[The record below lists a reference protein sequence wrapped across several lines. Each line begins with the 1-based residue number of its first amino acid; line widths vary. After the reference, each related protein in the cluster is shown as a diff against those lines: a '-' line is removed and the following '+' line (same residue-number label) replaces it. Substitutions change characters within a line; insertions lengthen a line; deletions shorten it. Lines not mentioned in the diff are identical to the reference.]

1 MTVSTG
7 DVVPEAKF
15 QVFGEDGPYEIT
27 AEEVFADKRVAVF
40 SMPGAFTRGCS
51 AVHLPSVISSTQAL
65 KENGLD
71 DVVILCVNDPF
82 VMRAWGE
89 STGANA
95 AGVRML
101 ADASAAFTESLGMTF
116 SNPAT
121 GLLKRSQ
128 RFSMLVE
135 NGVVTILNVEP
146 GLDIACSTGEA
157 LLDQI

>member
-7 DVVPEAKF
+7 DKVPEAKF

-95 AGVRML
+95 AGVSML

-121 GLLKRSQ
+121 GLLKRSR

-135 NGVVTILNVEP
+135 NGVVAILNVEP

>member
-1 MTVSTG
+1 MTISMG
-7 DVVPEAKF
+7 DKVPEATF
-15 QVFGEDGPYEIT
+15 QIFGAEGPYEVT
-27 AEEVFADKRVAVF
+27 TEEVFADKRVAVF

-51 AVHLPSVISSTQAL
+51 TVHLPSVIASTEAL

-89 STGANA
+89 STGAHD

-101 ADASAAFTESLGMTF
+101 ADSSAAFTEAFNLTF
-116 SNPAT
+116 SNPET
-121 GLLKRSQ
+121 GLLNRSR

-135 NGVVTILNVEP
+135 NGVITILNVEP
-146 GLDIACSTGEA
+146 GLEIACSTGEA
-157 LLDQI
+157 LLDQL